1 MQRDERAGSGVGGS
15 SDDAAAGSREA
26 AAAGTAHLR
35 QRVQASSVRKDCTR
49 AAIADSLRNGPINY
63 KWKKLGGEADPYSC
77 MHLEE
82 VMATKRTRRTAE
94 WTRRNSSRLH
104 ALRVKASQV
113 RAPRGNMA
121 RQLLQLLPKGTHEMK
136 DNVAADG
143 YVILSAL
150 SKKLIRKSTSELS
163 HLRSDGES

>member
-1 MQRDERAGSGVGGS
+1 MQRDERAGSGEGGS

-26 AAAGTAHLR
+26 AAAGTAHLG
-35 QRVQASSVRKDCTR
+35 QRVQASPVRKDCTR
-49 AAIADSLRNGPINY
+49 AAIADSLRSGPIAY

-77 MHLEE
+77 MHLDE

-94 WTRRNSSRLH
+94 WTRRNSSSLH

-121 RQLLQLLPKGTHEMK
+121 RQLLQLLQKREHEMK
-136 DNVAADG
+136 DSVAADG
-143 YVILSAL
+143 YVMLSAL
-150 SKKLIRKSTSELS
+150 SKKLIDRWS
-163 HLRSDGES
+163 GEGNPRLNHHT